1 MNHLRLLL
9 PTLLLLA
16 STVPALAAP
25 GDLDLGFNGTGFVVT
40 VVPTG
45 YSQATS
51 IARQTD
57 GKVVVAGA
65 ANVPVQGNPDNLDFL
80 VVRYDTAGGLDSSF
94 GGTGIVTTAIRGGDD
109 QAEAVIQQTDG
120 KIVAAGLSY
129 DGTEFNDS
137 TVTLVRY
144 LDNGTLD
151 PNFGGGTGKVTTAIG
166 TGTYDGALA
175 LIQQADGKLVVA
187 GYTDT
192 DIVVVRYD
200 TSGMPDTS
208 FSGTG
213 IVTTTVGMSAS
224 ANAVVEQAGDHKL
237 VVAGSFAM
245 DPSPDTSIV
254 LVRYGTTGAPDT
266 TFNGTGIVTTPVG
279 MGSADARALVQQASD
294 GKLVVAGVS
303 NDGTEDQ
310 FTLIRYGTDGMLDTA
325 GFGTGGIVTTSVGTG
340 DAAASGLALQAD
352 GKLVAAGQASNG
364 TNTDFALV
372 RYDTSGTPDGTFG
385 SGGIVTTPIVN
396 DDAAAA
402 IVYQPDGFLVVA
414 GFAMTD
420 VAVARYVGIEGIVTT
435 TTTTIGS
442 TTTTPGST
450 TTSTTT
456 TIGSTTT
463 TPGSTTTSTTL
474 LNAALV
480 PGGPPTKKSSDCYLE
495 LLVAGAQTS
504 DVQGNKLLVCKDG
517 DPCDAGAAGDDRC
530 DLKLAGCVNQSDPAL
545 PDCTAPATLASARI
559 RGKVAIAVS
568 ALLAGPPQCT
578 PFVDASVVAKR
589 NKRGK
594 YLAGK
599 SKLVLKGLAKAAKG
613 VSPRKDADKWT
624 IQCMPAS

>member
-1 MNHLRLLL
+1 MKHPRLLLL

-45 YSQATS
+45 SSQAKS

-57 GKVVVAGA
+57 GKVVVAGF

-120 KIVAAGLSY
+120 KIVAAGLSW
-129 DGTEFNDS
+129 DGIEFNDS

-144 LDNGTLD
+144 LYNGTPD

-166 TGTYDGALA
+166 TFDGALA

-187 GYTDT
+187 GYTDN

-208 FSGTG
+208 F
-213 IVTTTVGMSAS
+213 
-224 ANAVVEQAGDHKL
+224 
-237 VVAGSFAM
+237 
-245 DPSPDTSIV
+245 
-254 LVRYGTTGAPDT
+254 
-266 TFNGTGIVTTPVG
+266 NGTGIVTTPVG
-279 MGSADARALVQQASD
+279 MGLAEARALVQQASD

-303 NDGTEDQ
+303 NDGTKDQ

-352 GKLVAAGQASNG
+352 RKLVVAGVSNDGTKEQFTLIRYGTDGMLDTAGFGTGGIVTTSVGTSDAAASGLALQADGKLVAAGQASNG

-372 RYDTSGTPDGTFG
+372 RYGTSGTPDGTFG
-385 SGGIVTTPIVN
+385 SGGIVTTPIGN

-402 IVYQPDGFLVVA
+402 IVYQPDGFLAVA
-414 GFAMTD
+414 GFATTTHMD
-420 VAVARYVGIEGIVTT
+420 VAVARYEERRVGREG
-435 TTTTIGS
+435 G
-442 TTTTPGST
+442 
-450 TTSTTT
+450 
-456 TIGSTTT
+456 
-463 TPGSTTTSTTL
+463 
-474 LNAALV
+474 
-480 PGGPPTKKSSDCYLE
+480 
-495 LLVAGAQTS
+495 
-504 DVQGNKLLVCKDG
+504 
-517 DPCDAGAAGDDRC
+517 
-530 DLKLAGCVNQSDPAL
+530 
-545 PDCTAPATLASARI
+545 
-559 RGKVAIAVS
+559 
-568 ALLAGPPQCT
+568 
-578 PFVDASVVAKR
+578 
-589 NKRGK
+589 
-594 YLAGK
+594 
-599 SKLVLKGLAKAAKG
+599 
-613 VSPRKDADKWT
+613 
-624 IQCMPAS
+624 

>member
-1 MNHLRLLL
+1 MKHFRLLL

-45 YSQATS
+45 SSQANS

-57 GKVVVAGA
+57 GKLVVAGF

-129 DGTEFNDS
+129 DAGFNDS

-187 GYTDT
+187 GYTDS

-208 FSGTG
+208 FNGTG
-213 IVTTTVGMSAS
+213 IVTTTVGTSAQ

-245 DPSPDTSIV
+245 APSPDTSIV

-279 MGSADARALVQQASD
+279 MGRDDARALVQQASD

-352 GKLVAAGQASNG
+352 GKVVAAGQASNG

-385 SGGIVTTPIVN
+385 SGGIVTTPIGN
-396 DDAAAA
+396 DAGAAA
-402 IVYQPDGFLVVA
+402 IVYQPDGFLAVA
-414 GFAMTD
+414 GFATTTQMD
-420 VAVARYVGIEGIVTT
+420 VAVARYVGIVTT
-435 TTTTIGS
+435 TTTTIGA
-442 TTTTPGST
+442 TTTTLGST
-450 TTSTTT
+450 TIST
-456 TIGSTTT
+456 TTT

-474 LNAALV
+474 LKSVLV
-480 PGGPPTKKSSDCYLE
+480 PGGPPTKTSSDCYLE

-504 DVQGNKLLVCKDG
+504 DVHGNNLFVCKDG
-517 DPCDAGAAGDDRC
+517 DPCDVGPAGDDRC
-530 DLKLAGCVNQSDPAL
+530 DLKLAGCVKQSDPAL
-545 PDCTAPATLASARI
+545 PDCRAPATLASARI
-559 RGKVAIAVS
+559 KGKVPPIDVS
-568 ALLAGPPQCT
+568 ALLAGPPRCT
-578 PFVDASVVAKR
+578 PFVDVSVVAKR

-594 YLAGK
+594 YVAGK

-613 VSPRKDADKWT
+613 VSPRIDADKWT

>member
-16 STVPALAAP
+16 SSVPALAAP

-45 YSQATS
+45 SSQAKS

-57 GKVVVAGA
+57 GKVVVAGF
-65 ANVPVQGNPDNLDFL
+65 ANVQGNPEFL

-120 KIVAAGLSY
+120 KIVAAGGSFST
-129 DGTEFNDS
+129 DFDDS

-166 TGTYDGALA
+166 TEHLAGALA

-187 GYTDT
+187 GTTDT
-192 DIVVVRYD
+192 DILVVRYD

-208 FSGTG
+208 FNGTG
-213 IVTTTVGMSAS
+213 IVTTTVGTSAQ

-237 VVAGSFAM
+237 VVAGSFATG
-245 DPSPDTSIV
+245 PSPDTSIV

-266 TFNGTGIVTTPVG
+266 TFNGTGIVKTPVG

-303 NDGTEDQ
+303 NDGTKDQ

-372 RYDTSGTPDGTFG
+372 RYDTSGTPDGMFG

-396 DDAAAA
+396 DAAAAA
-402 IVYQPDGFLVVA
+402 IVYQPDGFLAVA
-414 GFAMTD
+414 GFAMNTQMD
-420 VAVARYVGIEGIVTT
+420 VAVARYVGIEAIVTT
-435 TTTTIGS
+435 TTL
-442 TTTTPGST
+442 GST

-474 LNAALV
+474 LNSALV
-480 PGGPPTKKSSDCYLE
+480 PGGPPTKTSSDCYLE

-517 DPCDAGAAGDDRC
+517 DPCDVGAAGDDRC
-530 DLKLAGCVNQSDPAL
+530 DLKLAGCVKQSDPAL

-559 RGKVAIAVS
+559 KGKVAIDVS

>member
-1 MNHLRLLL
+1 MKHLRLLL

-45 YSQATS
+45 SSQAKS

-57 GKVVVAGA
+57 GKVVVAGF
-65 ANVPVQGNPDNLDFL
+65 ANVPVQGNDNLDFL

-94 GGTGIVTTAIRGGDD
+94 GGTGIVTTAIRDGDD

-129 DGTEFNDS
+129 DAGFNDS

-144 LDNGTLD
+144 LDNGMLD

-192 DIVVVRYD
+192 DIVVMRYD

-208 FSGTG
+208 FNGTG
-213 IVTTTVGMSAS
+213 IVTTTVGTSAQ
-224 ANAVVEQAGDHKL
+224 ANAVVEQAGDHNL

-245 DPSPDTSIV
+245 APSPDKSIV

-303 NDGTEDQ
+303 NDGIEDQ

-385 SGGIVTTPIVN
+385 SGGIVTTPIGN

-402 IVYQPDGFLVVA
+402 IVYQPDGFLAVA
-414 GFAMTD
+414 GFATTTQMD
-420 VAVARYVGIEGIVTT
+420 VAVARYVGIEEIVTT
-435 TTTTIGS
+435 TTTTL
-442 TTTTPGST
+442 GST

-456 TIGSTTT
+456 TIGATTT

-474 LNAALV
+474 LNSVLV
-480 PGGPPTKKSSDCYLE
+480 PGGPPTKTSSDCYLE

-504 DVQGNKLLVCKDG
+504 DVKGNQLLVCKDG
-517 DPCDAGAAGDDRC
+517 DPCDAGPAGDDRC
-530 DLKLAGCVNQSDPAL
+530 DLKLAGCVKQTDPAL

-559 RGKVAIAVS
+559 KGKVAIDVS
-568 ALLAGPPQCT
+568 ALLAGPPRCT

-624 IQCMPAS
+624 IQCIPAS

>member
-1 MNHLRLLL
+1 MHSGNAFCLSYHCSPPPVIPWNANIWASAVRKGMTYQISMNHLRLLL

-45 YSQATS
+45 DSQAKS

-57 GKVVVAGA
+57 GKVVVAGF

-120 KIVAAGLSY
+120 KIVAAGLSW

-166 TGTYDGALA
+166 TLDGALA

-192 DIVVVRYD
+192 DLVVVRYD

-208 FSGTG
+208 F
-213 IVTTTVGMSAS
+213 
-224 ANAVVEQAGDHKL
+224 
-237 VVAGSFAM
+237 
-245 DPSPDTSIV
+245 
-254 LVRYGTTGAPDT
+254 
-266 TFNGTGIVTTPVG
+266 NGTGIVTTPVG
-279 MGSADARALVQQASD
+279 MGRAEAHALVQQTSD

-303 NDGTEDQ
+303 KDGTEDQ

-402 IVYQPDGFLVVA
+402 IVYQPDGFLAVA
-414 GFAMTD
+414 GFATSTQMD

-442 TTTTPGST
+442 TTTTLGST
-450 TTSTTT
+450 TTS
-456 TIGSTTT
+456 

-474 LNAALV
+474 LNSALV
-480 PGGPPTKKSSDCYLE
+480 PGGPPTKTSSDCYLE
-495 LLVAGAQTS
+495 LLVAGAQIS

-517 DPCDAGAAGDDRC
+517 DPCDVGAAGDDRC
-530 DLKLAGCVNQSDPAL
+530 DLKLAGCVKQSDPAL

-559 RGKVAIAVS
+559 KGKVAIDVG

-599 SKLVLKGLAKAAKG
+599 SKLVLKGLAKAPKG

>member
-1 MNHLRLLL
+1 MKHLRLLL

-45 YSQATS
+45 SSQAKS

-57 GKVVVAGA
+57 GKIVVAGF
-65 ANVPVQGNPDNLDFL
+65 ANVPVQGNDNLDFL

-94 GGTGIVTTAIRGGDD
+94 GGTGIVTTAIRDGDD

-129 DGTEFNDS
+129 DAGFNDS

-187 GYTDT
+187 GYTDI

-208 FSGTG
+208 F
-213 IVTTTVGMSAS
+213 
-224 ANAVVEQAGDHKL
+224 
-237 VVAGSFAM
+237 
-245 DPSPDTSIV
+245 
-254 LVRYGTTGAPDT
+254 
-266 TFNGTGIVTTPVG
+266 NGTGMTTPVG
-279 MGSADARALVQQASD
+279 MGRSEARALVQQASD

-385 SGGIVTTPIVN
+385 SGGIVTTPIGK
-396 DDAAAA
+396 DDGAAA
-402 IVYQPDGFLVVA
+402 IVYQPDGFLAVA
-414 GFAMTD
+414 GFATTTQMD
-420 VAVARYVGIEGIVTT
+420 VAVARYVGIEAIVTT

-450 TTSTTT
+450 TTSTTP

-474 LNAALV
+474 LNRALL
-480 PGGPPTKKSSDCYLE
+480 PGGPPTKTRSDCYLE

-504 DVQGNKLLVCKDG
+504 DVHGNNRFDCKDA
-517 DPCDAGAAGDDRC
+517 DPCDVGPAGDDRC
-530 DLKLAGCVNQSDPAL
+530 DLKLAGCVKQSDPAL
-545 PDCTAPATLASARI
+545 PDCRPPATLASARI
-559 RGKVAIAVS
+559 KGKVAIDVS

-599 SKLVLKGLAKAAKG
+599 SKLVLKGLAKAPKG
-613 VSPRKDADKWT
+613 VSPQKDADKWT

>member
-1 MNHLRLLL
+1 MKHLRLLL

-45 YSQATS
+45 SSQAKS

-57 GKVVVAGA
+57 GKLVVAGF
-65 ANVPVQGNPDNLDFL
+65 ANVPVQGNDNLDFL
-80 VVRYDTAGGLDSSF
+80 VVRYDTAVGLDSSF
-94 GGTGIVTTAIRGGDD
+94 GGTGIVTTAIRDGDD

-129 DGTEFNDS
+129 DAGFNDS

-187 GYTDT
+187 GYTDI

-208 FSGTG
+208 F
-213 IVTTTVGMSAS
+213 
-224 ANAVVEQAGDHKL
+224 
-237 VVAGSFAM
+237 
-245 DPSPDTSIV
+245 
-254 LVRYGTTGAPDT
+254 
-266 TFNGTGIVTTPVG
+266 NGTGMTTPVG
-279 MGSADARALVQQASD
+279 MGRSEARALVQQASD

-352 GKLVAAGQASNG
+352 GKLVAAGQASAG
-364 TNTDFALV
+364 TNTEFALV

-385 SGGIVTTPIVN
+385 SGGIVTTPIAN
-396 DDAAAA
+396 DDGAAA
-402 IVYQPDGFLVVA
+402 IVYQPDGFLAVA
-414 GFAMTD
+414 GFATTTQTD
-420 VAVARYVGIEGIVTT
+420 VAVARYVGIEEIV
-435 TTTTIGS
+435 

-456 TIGSTTT
+456 TIGSRTTIGATTT

-474 LNAALV
+474 LNSVLL
-480 PGGPPTKKSSDCYLE
+480 PGGPPTKTSSDCYLE

-504 DVQGNKLLVCKDG
+504 DVKGNQLLVCKDG
-517 DPCDAGAAGDDRC
+517 DPCDAGPAGDDRC

-545 PDCTAPATLASARI
+545 PDCRAPATLASARI
-559 RGKVAIAVS
+559 KGKVAIDVS
-568 ALLAGPPQCT
+568 ALLAGPPRCT
-578 PFVDASVVAKR
+578 PFVDVSVVAKR

-594 YLAGK
+594 YVAGK

-613 VSPRKDADKWT
+613 VSPRIDADKWT